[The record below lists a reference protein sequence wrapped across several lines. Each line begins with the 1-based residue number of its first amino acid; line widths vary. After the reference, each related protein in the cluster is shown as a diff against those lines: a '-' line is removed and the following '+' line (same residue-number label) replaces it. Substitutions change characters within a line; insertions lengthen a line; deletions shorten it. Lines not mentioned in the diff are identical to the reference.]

1 MHLAQKLN
9 EYTVLWRFK
18 FYKGD
23 KSLEDEECNG
33 PPWAAD
39 NNQEPSSK
47 LWKNTTLTIL
57 WSFSIEA
64 NWKGEKAP

>member
-1 MHLAQKLN
+1 MSHKIAETLTSPMHLAQKLN
-9 EYTVLWRFK
+9 EYTVPWRFK

-47 LWKNTTLTIL
+47 L
-57 WSFSIEA
+57 
-64 NWKGEKAP
+64 